1 MKKTYLIAILA
12 ILLFGCK
19 PIREIQYIDRIHE
32 VLKTDSVYLYQK
44 DTMTIRTKGD
54 SVFVNHW
61 NTKIDYRY
69 KYLNKTDTVVK
80 TLTQVKTVTE
90 IKEKKVT
97 AWIGW
102 IDWGLIGAALLYGI
116 YRLLKLLKVIP

>member
-1 MKKTYLIAILA
+1 MKTKQLILIAFTG
-12 ILLFGCK
+12 LFLIGCK
-19 PIREIQYIDRIHE
+19 PIKEIQYIDRIHE

-54 SVFVNHW
+54 SVFVTKW
-61 NTKIDYRY
+61 STKIDYRY
-69 KYLNKTDTVVK
+69 KYLNKTDTVTK
-80 TLTQVKTVTE
+80 INILTKTVTE

-116 YRLLKLLKVIP
+116 YRLLKLIK